1 MAIESYDQIMAR
13 LNNPYGYAPM
23 QPQEPAAT
31 DFTNFVINY
40 LNDPNPK
47 GGMFRLQDEIDERK
61 LKSKQEDAAK
71 AAQAAG
77 GMFVPVARGEGGD
90 SGGNVELTPEQIA
103 FLERET
109 PEERYARITG
119 DWFGLKPIGA
129 YLVGGIPGLMAQ
141 QGYTPEA
148 MMDRGIGLFRQAMGD
163 TDGYVSPTYTPKP
176 AGVAAPV
183 VSGQTNYNTYSPDAY
198 TNNIMNTGTPYV
210 EITPTF
216 DYSSSGGDG
225 GASSDGFSSSGSGD
239 YSFSSDT
246 YGGYI

>member
-77 GMFVPVARGEGGD
+77 GMFVPA
-90 SGGNVELTPEQIA
+90 SGGGSGSDSKNVELTPEQIA
-103 FLERET
+103 FLENET
-109 PEERYARITG
+109 LDQRGERLKR
-119 DWFGLKPIGA
+119 DWLGLKPIAGMLLDPLGTFLTYPKQEPA
-129 YLVGGIPGLMAQ
+129 PVSIATGKTPAQIAFEQRQLEMDALIAQ
-141 QGYTPEA
+141 QQQAAAEEA
-148 MMDRGIGLFRQAMGD
+148 AAAQAAAARAYVSQPYYQTQDSSSYSDYAGAGQAQMDRSLQ
-163 TDGYVSPTYTPKP
+163 SQ
-176 AGVAAPV
+176 
-183 VSGQTNYNTYSPDAY
+183 S
-198 TNNIMNTGTPYV
+198 
-210 EITPTF
+210 
-216 DYSSSGGDG
+216 DY
-225 GASSDGFSSSGSGD
+225 
-239 YSFSSDT
+239 
-246 YGGYI
+246 YG

>member
-1 MAIESYDQIMAR
+1 MAVESYEQIMAR

-23 QPQEPAAT
+23 QPQEPAAS
-31 DFTNFVINY
+31 DFTKYVQTLMANT
-40 LNDPNPK
+40 NPQ
-47 GGMFRLQDEIDERK
+47 GGMFRMQDEIDERNRK
-61 LKSKQEDAAK
+61 TKEAEAAR

-77 GMFVPVARGEGGD
+77 GMFVSTP
-90 SGGNVELTPEQIA
+90 SGGGSDSKNVELTPEQIA
-103 FLERET
+103 FLEKET
-109 PEERYARITG
+109 PDERYARITG

-148 MMDRGIGLFRQAMGD
+148 MMDRGIGLFRQATGD
-163 TDGYVSPTYTPKP
+163 TSGYTSPTYTPKP

-198 TNNIMNTGTPYV
+198 TNTIMNTGTPYV

-216 DYSSSGGDG
+216 DYSSSSDSG
-225 GASSDGFSSSGSGD
+225 GASSDGFSSSGGGD